1 MSRGCGKRVI
11 LTTHGT
17 LGDLHP
23 YLAIALELQRRGHRP
38 VNLDG
43 QQCKRRA
50 CPSIL
55 LRCTPL
61 AEDKYPKMGIGSE
74 PSRANQRRLEELID
88 LYPRTV
94 SDGHFAHVAD

>member
-1 MSRGCGKRVI
+1 MLDCSTFEQVVR
-11 LTTHGT
+11 
-17 LGDLHP
+17 DLRSSFQND
-23 YLAIALELQRRGHRP
+23 LAACDDFDTPQQR
-38 VNLDG
+38 